1 MASQTVVDTTNSTLQ
16 LFAGLHRDELNQIAT
31 DGMVRPGN
39 VMAESER
46 RSWVVLHTTIAAAS
60 DRALRWGFEE
70 LGKEQDELQLVLIA
84 FEFTTLGV
92 GHYIMQK
99 RLTTHDWIHVRFH
112 GDLPLL
118 SQDMNGEPLVKVQ

>member
-1 MASQTVVDTTNSTLQ
+1 MASHSVDTTTSVLQ
-16 LFAGLHRDELNQIAT
+16 FHAGLHKDALNQITT
-31 DGMVRPGN
+31 DRVVHPCN
-39 VMAESER
+39 VMVESEH